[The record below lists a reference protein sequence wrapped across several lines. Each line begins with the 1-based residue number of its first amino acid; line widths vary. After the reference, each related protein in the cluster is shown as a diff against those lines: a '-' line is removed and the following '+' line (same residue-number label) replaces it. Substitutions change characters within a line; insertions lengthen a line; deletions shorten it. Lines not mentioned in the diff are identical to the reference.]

1 MGLAICNRLV
11 HMMGGQI
18 QVESELGRGSTF
30 SFTVPLEIDK
40 AYVESN
46 DEVAASAD
54 LAGMHV
60 LVAEDNALNMEI
72 ITCMLEDLG
81 CTVDGVVD
89 GKQAVEAFGSSSEG
103 YYDAILMD
111 VMMPVMNGLDAAH
124 AIRGLKRADAA
135 TVPIIA
141 ASANAFPDD
150 VQRSLESGMNA
161 HLSKPIERARLAE
174 ALSEVM
180 S

>member
-1 MGLAICNRLV
+1 
-11 HMMGGQI
+11 
-18 QVESELGRGSTF
+18 
-30 SFTVPLEIDK
+30 
-40 AYVESN
+40 
-46 DEVAASAD
+46 
-54 LAGMHV
+54 
-60 LVAEDNALNMEI
+60 
-72 ITCMLEDLG
+72 
-81 CTVDGVVD
+81 
-89 GKQAVEAFGSSSEG
+89 
-103 YYDAILMD
+103 
-111 VMMPVMNGLDAAH
+111 MPVINGLDAAH

>member
-1 MGLAICNRLV
+1 
-11 HMMGGQI
+11 
-18 QVESELGRGSTF
+18 
-30 SFTVPLEIDK
+30 
-40 AYVESN
+40 
-46 DEVAASAD
+46 
-54 LAGMHV
+54 
-60 LVAEDNALNMEI
+60 
-72 ITCMLEDLG
+72 MLEDLG

-150 VQRSLESGMNA
+150 VQRSLESA
-161 HLSKPIERARLAE
+161 SVETYRA
-174 ALSEVM
+174 SEVGG
-180 S
+180 SIIRGNELI